1 MKNLFFLFTGVLIG
15 SWISWPGIISI
26 NNWKCFAE
34 IIEKSKRDQI
44 SLKATLAVS
53 PNYLL
58 NGEENTLFSK
68 VRIVS
73 DACFR

>member
-15 SWISWPGIISI
+15 SWISWPGIISM

>member
-58 NGEENTLFSK
+58 NGEENTLISK